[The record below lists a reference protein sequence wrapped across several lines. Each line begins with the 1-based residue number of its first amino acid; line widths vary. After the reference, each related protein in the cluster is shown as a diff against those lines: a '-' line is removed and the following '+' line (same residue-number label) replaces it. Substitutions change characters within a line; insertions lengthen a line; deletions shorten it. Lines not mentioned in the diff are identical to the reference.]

1 MQKTGKKLNPCHI
14 PIYVSNGKKSK
25 HCDLLNYF
33 EKVSRNKTA
42 CSSNSQNNQLYHSK
56 ASKQV
61 SVNQR
66 DNYNK
71 EYESS
76 YSSSDDLYLGILAN
90 ISEQINAQQDMTIG
104 TANCFHKAF
113 GL

>member
-1 MQKTGKKLNPCHI
+1 MP
-14 PIYVSNGKKSK
+14 
-25 HCDLLNYF
+25 
-33 EKVSRNKTA
+33 
-42 CSSNSQNNQLYHSK
+42 
-56 ASKQV
+56 
-61 SVNQR
+61 VNQR